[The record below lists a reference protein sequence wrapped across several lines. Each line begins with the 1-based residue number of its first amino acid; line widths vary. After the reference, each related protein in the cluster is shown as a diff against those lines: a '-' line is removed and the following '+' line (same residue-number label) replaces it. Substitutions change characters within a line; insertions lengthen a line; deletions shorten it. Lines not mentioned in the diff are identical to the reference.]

1 MQAVILAAGES
12 SRFWPLNNRHKSLVK
27 IMGRPL
33 IAYLIDDLRRAGIK
47 DIIIVQSPKK
57 DIERKLKDKFI
68 KYVIEKKAAG
78 TGNAL
83 LSAEKLVK
91 EDQFFLFNADDSDVK
106 EAVAPI
112 LSRFKKGKSKL
123 ILLASKTKT
132 PWLFGILKMK
142 GDRVLEIVEKPKP
155 GKEPSNLKNDN
166 LFFLPKDFF
175 SYLKRVSSHPFSLIR
190 ALNLYARQKPI
201 EAIINKKETISLKFP
216 WHVFPILEAKLKDL
230 KKFRSKSVVLGKNVV
245 ILGSVFIGQGTR
257 IGANTVIHGPCYIG
271 KDCQIGDGNVLRGP
285 VNLENNIK
293 TGALF
298 EIKNSLVGSGT
309 HFHSGYLGDSLV
321 GANCRVGGGFISA
334 NRRIDRKNIFS
345 TVKQEKIDTSL
356 THFGTVIGD
365 NTKLGVKT
373 AIMPGVFIGSDCL
386 IGPGSVVFENIPD
399 NTIFYQKFKGIVKKR
414 R

>member
-12 SRFWPLNNRHKSLVK
+12 SRFWPLNNRHKSLIK

-57 DIERKLKDKFI
+57 DIERELKDKSL

>member
-12 SRFWPLNNRHKSLVK
+12 SRFWPLNNRHKSLIK

-57 DIERKLKDKFI
+57 DIERELKDKFI

-175 SYLKRVSSHPFSLIR
+175 SYLKRVSSHPFSLIH

-373 AIMPGVFIGSDCL
+373 AIMPGVFIGSNCL

>member
-1 MQAVILAAGES
+1 
-12 SRFWPLNNRHKSLVK
+12 
-27 IMGRPL
+27 
-33 IAYLIDDLRRAGIK
+33 
-47 DIIIVQSPKK
+47 
-57 DIERKLKDKFI
+57 
-68 KYVIEKKAAG
+68 
-78 TGNAL
+78 
-83 LSAEKLVK
+83 
-91 EDQFFLFNADDSDVK
+91 
-106 EAVAPI
+106 
-112 LSRFKKGKSKL
+112 
-123 ILLASKTKT
+123 
-132 PWLFGILKMK
+132 
-142 GDRVLEIVEKPKP
+142 LEIVEKPKP

-175 SYLKRVSSHPFSLIR
+175 SYLKKVSSHPFSLIR

>member
-1 MQAVILAAGES
+1 MI
-12 SRFWPLNNRHKSLVK
+12 
-27 IMGRPL
+27 
-33 IAYLIDDLRRAGIK
+33 
-47 DIIIVQSPKK
+47 
-57 DIERKLKDKFI
+57 
-68 KYVIEKKAAG
+68 
-78 TGNAL
+78 
-83 LSAEKLVK
+83 K
-91 EDQFFLFNADDSDVK
+91 EDQFFLFNADDSDAK
-106 EAVAPI
+106 RAIIPI

-356 THFGTVIGD
+356 TYFGTVIGD
-365 NTKLGVKT
+365 NTKLGVKM

>member
-12 SRFWPLNNRHKSLVK
+12 SRFWPLNNRHKSLIK

-33 IAYLIDDLRRAGIK
+33 IAYLIDDLRKAGIK

-57 DIERKLKDKFI
+57 DIERELKDKFI
-68 KYVIEKKAAG
+68 KYVIEKKAVG

>member
-1 MQAVILAAGES
+1 M
-12 SRFWPLNNRHKSLVK
+12 
-27 IMGRPL
+27 
-33 IAYLIDDLRRAGIK
+33 
-47 DIIIVQSPKK
+47 
-57 DIERKLKDKFI
+57 
-68 KYVIEKKAAG
+68 
-78 TGNAL
+78 
-83 LSAEKLVK
+83 
-91 EDQFFLFNADDSDVK
+91 K

-175 SYLKRVSSHPFSLIR
+175 SYLKRVSSHPFSLIH